1 MRQVALSSRTNE
13 QEVFTSEEFMVLSEK
28 QYSLGS
34 KGGINERVSFE
45 SALPVL
51 LFTLKQYPKVHGAK
65 FLLNAG
71 DKGWKCMES
80 FIAVRNRIVHSKS
93 KSDREVTPSEW
104 FDIEE
109 GIQWFN
115 STVRMMFNEC
125 ERADECFKKLDAQ
138 K

>member
-1 MRQVALSSRTNE
+1 MKGLVSRVLYRCSFSPSSN
-13 QEVFTSEEFMVLSEK
+13 
-28 QYSLGS
+28 
-34 KGGINERVSFE
+34 
-45 SALPVL
+45 
-51 LFTLKQYPKVHGAK
+51 TLKQYPKVHGAK